1 LNEAAARFQR
11 ETAGFQ
17 LQLDSARIENVQL
30 KHVLDEKK
38 QWIEVLEEKSR
49 SYHDMHLQANTVP
62 KSPGERESIG
72 FSLLSIEVTYFF
84 NLTINCSRKF

>member
-1 LNEAAARFQR
+1 MRQLHLDLNEAAARFQR

-17 LQLDSARIENVQL
+17 LQLDSARIENAQL

-38 QWIEVLEEKSR
+38 QWIDVLEEKSR
-49 SYHDMHLQANTVP
+49 SLNDMHSRANMVP

-72 FSLLSIEVTYFF
+72 FSLLSIEVIG
-84 NLTINCSRKF
+84 L